1 MKIAAICGSFHKK
14 EIQKM
19 LEYAENQ
26 ADSRNCEIS
35 EIVWVPG
42 SMEMPLALERLLKRK
57 DIDAAITLGIIELGE
72 TQHGLVMGQAVTRA
86 IIDLQIKHNK
96 PIGLGIIGPGAESHH
111 IGPRLEPHAR
121 AAVEAVITMFE

>member
-35 EIVWVPG
+35 EIVDQRNSWIHTRVGFAAPWV
-42 SMEMPLALERLLKRK
+42 
-57 DIDAAITLGIIELGE
+57 
-72 TQHGLVMGQAVTRA
+72 
-86 IIDLQIKHNK
+86 
-96 PIGLGIIGPGAESHH
+96 
-111 IGPRLEPHAR
+111 
-121 AAVEAVITMFE
+121 